1 MSSWIC
7 VLVLW
12 AFQTVKNLPSMQEI
26 WAQFLGHENPLWR
39 KWHPPPVFLP
49 GEFHGQRS
57 LAGYNPW
64 GHKESNRPELV
75 THLWVSEVAP
85 EVQNLPA
92 NVGHVRGMD
101 LIPASGRSPREGHG
115 KLLQD
120 SGLENP
126 HGQRAWRATVHGV
139 TKSCIQLKQ
148 MSAHTHISSDWG
160 RVV

>member
-126 HGQRAWRATVHGV
+126 HGQSLAGYSPWGHKKLHTTEANERT
-139 TKSCIQLKQ
+139 
-148 MSAHTHISSDWG
+148 HTHL
-160 RVV
+160 